1 MDIGLVLLRLV
12 IGLLMAGHG
21 AQKLFGW
28 FGGHGVPG
36 TAGFLES
43 LGWRPGRLYALLLG
57 AAELFGGLA
66 LALGFATPLAA
77 AVLMAVLAN
86 AALVVHGRHGLWNTA
101 GGYEYPLVLIGS
113 ALALAFTGPGR
124 FSLDHLAG
132 WATGGIAW
140 GFATVLVAVL
150 GTVAGLAAH
159 EHGARTGHDRTVGQA
174 A

>member
-1 MDIGLVLLRLV
+1 MDIGLLLLRAV

-43 LGWRPGRLYALLLG
+43 LGWRPGRAFALLLG
-57 AAELFGGLA
+57 AAELVGGLA
-66 LALGFATPLAA
+66 LALGFATPFAA

-101 GGYEYPLVLIGS
+101 GGFEYPLALIGS
-113 ALALAFTGPGR
+113 TLALAFTGPGR
-124 FSLDHLAG
+124 FSLDHLVG
-132 WATGGIAW
+132 WATSGPVW
-140 GFATVLVAVL
+140 GFAAVVVAMLGLVV
-150 GTVAGLAAH
+150 GMAAH
-159 EHGARTGHDRTVGQA
+159 ERGARAGHDQTLGQA